1 MIIYLNQQWRV
12 RSDPHQWVVEERDAG
27 GSQKWRARA
36 FCNTLGFAVL
46 WAAERQIRLQR
57 VTVGP
62 EALDVLCRAVDEL
75 KAEIHEA
82 VGGLRVEHL
91 AAE

>member
-1 MIIYLNQQWRV
+1 VLILLNSHWRIK
-12 RSDPHQWVVEERDAG
+12 SDPLQWIVEERDSG
-27 GSQKWRARA
+27 ESRKWRARA
-36 FCNTLGFAVL
+36 FCNTLDYAVL
-46 WAAERQIRLQR
+46 WAAQRQIRLMR

-62 EALDVLCRAVDEL
+62 EALDVLCRSLDEL
-75 KAEIHEA
+75 KAEVKEA